1 VKLIVTADDVGLDR
15 GMTEGAI
22 RAHVGG
28 IVTACSIVAN
38 GVDFDDAVARLRD
51 VPALEVGVHLALVE
65 ERALTTGAL
74 MPKNYVHYLLGR
86 TLSAPTGRGAQRAP
100 VEAELRAQIEK
111 VLATGLRVTHVNGHQ
126 HLHMLPRVFAIVVRL
141 AAEYGIGY
149 VRRVGD
155 RGGRGGMARRI
166 SIAALNALGRRVEC
180 AGHAGAVRAAA
191 WPPHSTIGVME
202 AGHLS
207 AERIVELLAHVQ
219 GVTELVTHPGVGV
232 TRYPHWRYA
241 WDDETRALCDPRVRE
256 AVAARGIELVAPSHI

>member
-65 ERALTTGAL
+65 ERALTTGQL
-74 MPKNYVHYLLGR
+74 MPRNYVCYLLSR
-86 TLSAPTGRGAQRAP
+86 QRDP
-100 VEAELRAQIEK
+100 EPELRAQIEK
-111 VLATGLRVTHVNGHQ
+111 VLATGLRVTHLNGHQ

-202 AGHLS
+202 AGHLT

-256 AVAARGIELVAPSHI
+256 AVAARGIELAAPSHI